1 VSCCLLR
8 WTNVQRKEADETIF
22 VCSDTFNYTPVTAGG
37 VILIALILWFVSA
50 RKYYKGPVRTITT
63 DESYAGGEYYR
74 DEYTV
79 HGENRLKPPE
89 IQPTRLS

>member
-1 VSCCLLR
+1 
-8 WTNVQRKEADETIF
+8 
-22 VCSDTFNYTPVTAGG
+22 
-37 VILIALILWFVSA
+37 VSA

-79 HGENRLKPPE
+79 HGENRQKPPE
-89 IQPTRLS
+89 IEPTRLS